1 MVTVGKMA
9 NADLKRATE
18 RYAGM
23 VKGEWRVRLAPVRS
37 SNRKAPGLVRR
48 EEGEAL
54 LKSAAGHD
62 PVIALDEGG
71 EKMDSRVFTSFL
83 SKLKDTGKRPAF
95 LVGGAFGI
103 HESTLEA
110 SDGRISLSPMT
121 LPHELAAVVLTE
133 QIYRAYTQYAGRPYS
148 K

>member
-9 NADLKRATE
+9 NADLRRATE

-23 VKGEWRVRLAPVRS
+23 VRGEWRVKMVAVRS
-37 SNRKAPGLVRR
+37 SRRKAPELVRR

-71 EKMDSRVFTSFL
+71 EKMNSRVFTSFL
-83 SKLKDTGKRPAF
+83 SKLKDAGKRPAF

-103 HESTLEA
+103 HESALQA
-110 SDGRISLSPMT
+110 SDGRLSLSRMT
-121 LPHELAAVVLTE
+121 LPHELAAAVLTE
-133 QIYRAYTQYAGRPYS
+133 QIYRAYTQYVGRPYS